1 MLHSQ
6 CHKLLFPN
14 LPVPLSLTHQYQHH
28 NHSPVLHFLNRR
40 NNGNTLHVLSAI
52 PPEASPVLITH
63 LAQEFTITGTIQ
75 FPLFTATNE
84 TLQVASSVLLTGATT
99 AFFFRTVVRR
109 IKRVK
114 ELKFRSAGVNKS
126 LNGLRA
132 MQSNSIKVKAPPA
145 PDQALLGAV
154 IAGVIAL
161 ILFNLTSNVDTALS
175 HHTVSNNFSARQI
188 TITIRTMITGL
199 CYLATFIYGFSSI
212 GLLLYSGQ
220 LATNI
225 SFMGRS
231 VTGKKIDKKIIEQPG
246 IFSSSTI
253 KNITSDDNK
262 LSTPKEDQSQSK
274 ST

>member
-6 CHKLLFPN
+6 SHKLLFPN

-40 NNGNTLHVLSAI
+40 NNSNTLHVLSAI

-63 LAQEFTITGTIQ
+63 LAQELTITGTIQ
-75 FPLFTATNE
+75 FPLFTATND

-199 CYLATFIYGFSSI
+199 CYLATFIYGFSSL

-231 VTGKKIDKKIIEQPG
+231 VTGKKIDKK
-246 IFSSSTI
+246 
-253 KNITSDDNK
+253 NITSDDNK
-262 LSTPKEDQSQSK
+262 LSTPKEDQNQSK

>member
-6 CHKLLFPN
+6 CQKLVFPN
-14 LPVPLSLTHQYQHH
+14 LPVPLSQTHH
-28 NHSPVLHFLNRR
+28 NHYPVLHFLHRR
-40 NNGNTLHVLSAI
+40 NNNNNNTLHVVSAV
-52 PPEASPVLITH
+52 PPEATPLLITH
-63 LAQEFTITGTIQ
+63 LAQELAVTGTIQ

-84 TLQVASSVLLTGATT
+84 TVQVASSVLLTGATT

-114 ELKFRSAGVNKS
+114 ELKFRSGGVNKS
-126 LNGLRA
+126 LNSLRA
-132 MQSNSIKVKAPPA
+132 MQSNSIKIKAPPA
-145 PDQALLGAV
+145 ADQALLGAV

-161 ILFNLTSNVDTALS
+161 ILFNLTTNVDTALS
-175 HHTVSNNFSARQI
+175 HHTLSNNFSARQV

-199 CYLATFIYGFSSI
+199 CYLATFIYGFSSV

-231 VTGKKIDKKIIEQPG
+231 VTGKKIDKKIIEQSE
-246 IFSSSTI
+246 ISSSSSI
-253 KNITSDDNK
+253 KNITRDDNI
-262 LSTPKEDQSQSK
+262 LSIPNEDQSQSK
-274 ST
+274 